1 MEVQRTLTG
10 EVKMRLAR
18 LAAAGLLAVLAACG
32 GSSPTENTNNNN
44 NNPPPPPPG
53 GANVTIKD
61 FTFSPETVT
70 VKVGSSVQWVNN
82 GPSAHHVL
90 SDDMVFDAGN
100 LSGPSGSDPYGYG
113 DTKGQTFTFKFDN
126 AGTFNYHCANH
137 PPSGYPNFVGVVVVT
152 P

>member
-1 MEVQRTLTG
+1 
-10 EVKMRLAR
+10 MRFAR

-32 GSSPTENTNNNN
+32 GSSPTENTNNN

-70 VKVGSSVQWVNN
+70 VKAGASVQWVNN
-82 GPSAHHVL
+82 GPSAHHVV
-90 SDDMVFDAGN
+90 SDDMVWDSGN
-100 LSGPSGSDPYGYG
+100 LAGPSGSDPYGYG

-126 AGTFNYHCANH
+126 AGTFKYHCSNH